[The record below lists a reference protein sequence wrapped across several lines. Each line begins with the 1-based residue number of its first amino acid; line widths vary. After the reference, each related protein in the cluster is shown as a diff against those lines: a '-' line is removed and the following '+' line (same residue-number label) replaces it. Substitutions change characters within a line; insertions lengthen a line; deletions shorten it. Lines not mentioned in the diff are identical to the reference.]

1 MNNPNQNT
9 EVKKNAF
16 KLKVNSNIFNTA
28 KIDILV
34 THTGTHKTHMHVD
47 TLKMTVTGIQYIYIY
62 ILYGEC

>member
-1 MNNPNQNT
+1 MIIHIHQ
-9 EVKKNAF
+9 KKL

-47 TLKMTVTGIQYIYIY
+47 TLKMTVTGI
-62 ILYGEC
+62 